1 MVLLENKILNK
12 QNYFKMKKDK
22 QLDYLKVVLLGQ
34 LTIEAIEDLQNTNKY
49 KHNLK
54 KQGNKF
60 LNMLED
66 YVQDDYNTVYLNNQE
81 MTTNVL
87 RKIGTL
93 INKIKNSDI
102 DELVMIDAV
111 IDKYIDNQE
120 WFMEH
125 ASAEFLK
132 LD

>member
-1 MVLLENKILNK
+1 
-12 QNYFKMKKDK
+12 MKNDK

-34 LTIEAIEDLQNTNKY
+34 LTIEAIEDLQHTNKY
-49 KHNLK
+49 KQNLK
-54 KQGNKF
+54 NQGNKF
-60 LNMLED
+60 LKMLEN

-102 DELVMIDAV
+102 DELVMIDAI

-132 LD
+132 LY

>member
-1 MVLLENKILNK
+1 
-12 QNYFKMKKDK
+12 MKNDK

-49 KHNLK
+49 KQNLK
-54 KQGNKF
+54 NQGNKF
-60 LNMLED
+60 LKMLEG

-93 INKIKNSDI
+93 MDKIKNSDI
-102 DELVMIDAV
+102 DELVMIDAI

-120 WFMEH
+120 WFMKH
-125 ASAEFLK
+125 ASADFLK

>member
-1 MVLLENKILNK
+1 
-12 QNYFKMKKDK
+12 MKNDK

-34 LTIEAIEDLQNTNKY
+34 LTIEAIEDLQGTNKY
-49 KHNLK
+49 RQNIKN
-54 KQGNKF
+54 QGNKF
-60 LNMLED
+60 LNMLES
-66 YVQDDYNTVYLNNQE
+66 YLQDDYNTVYLNNQE

-87 RKIGTL
+87 RKITTL
-93 INKIKNSDI
+93 MDKIKNSDI

-111 IDKYIDNQE
+111 IDKYKDNKD

-125 ASAEFLK
+125 ASADFLK

>member
-1 MVLLENKILNK
+1 
-12 QNYFKMKKDK
+12 MKNDK

-34 LTIEAIEDLQNTNKY
+34 LTIEAIEDLQGTNKY
-49 KHNLK
+49 RQNIKN
-54 KQGNKF
+54 QGNKF
-60 LNMLED
+60 LNMLEG

-87 RKIGTL
+87 RKITTL
-93 INKIKNSDI
+93 MNKIKNSDI

-111 IDKYIDNQE
+111 IDKYKDNKD

-125 ASAEFLK
+125 ASADFLK

>member
-1 MVLLENKILNK
+1 
-12 QNYFKMKKDK
+12 MKNDK

-34 LTIEAIEDLQNTNKY
+34 LTIEAIEDLQGTNKY
-49 KHNLK
+49 KQNIK
-54 KQGNKF
+54 NQGNKF
-60 LNMLED
+60 LNMLEE

-87 RKIGTL
+87 RKITTL
-93 INKIKNSDI
+93 MDKIKNSDI

-111 IDKYIDNQE
+111 IDKYKENKD
-120 WFMEH
+120 WFMEY
-125 ASAEFLK
+125 ASADFLK

>member
-1 MVLLENKILNK
+1 
-12 QNYFKMKKDK
+12 MKNDK

-34 LTIEAIEDLQNTNKY
+34 LTIEAIEDLQGTNKY
-49 KHNLK
+49 RQNIKN
-54 KQGNKF
+54 QGNKF
-60 LNMLED
+60 LNMLEG

-87 RKIGTL
+87 RKITTL
-93 INKIKNSDI
+93 MDKIKNSDI
-102 DELVMIDAV
+102 DELVMLDAV
-111 IDKYIDNQE
+111 IDKYKENKE

-125 ASAEFLK
+125 ASADFLK

>member
-1 MVLLENKILNK
+1 
-12 QNYFKMKKDK
+12 MKNDK

-34 LTIEAIEDLQNTNKY
+34 LTIEAIEDLQGTNKY
-49 KHNLK
+49 RQNIKN
-54 KQGNKF
+54 QGNKF
-60 LNMLED
+60 LNMLES

-87 RKIGTL
+87 RKITTL
-93 INKIKNSDI
+93 MDKIKNSDI
-102 DELVMIDAV
+102 DELVMLDAV
-111 IDKYIDNQE
+111 IDKYKDNKD

-125 ASAEFLK
+125 ASADFLK

>member
-1 MVLLENKILNK
+1 
-12 QNYFKMKKDK
+12 MKNDK

-34 LTIEAIEDLQNTNKY
+34 LTIEAIEDLQGTNKY
-49 KHNLK
+49 KQNIK
-54 KQGNKF
+54 NQGNKF
-60 LNMLED
+60 LNMLEG

-87 RKIGTL
+87 RKITTL
-93 INKIKNSDI
+93 MDKIKNSDI

-111 IDKYIDNQE
+111 IDKYKENKE
-120 WFMEH
+120 WFMKH
-125 ASAEFLK
+125 ASADFLE

>member
-1 MVLLENKILNK
+1 
-12 QNYFKMKKDK
+12 MKNDK

-34 LTIEAIEDLQNTNKY
+34 LTIEAIEDLQGTNKY
-49 KHNLK
+49 RQNIKN
-54 KQGNKF
+54 QGNKF
-60 LNMLED
+60 LNMLEG

-87 RKIGTL
+87 RKITSL
-93 INKIKNSDI
+93 MDKIKNSDI
-102 DELVMIDAV
+102 DELVMIDAI

-120 WFMEH
+120 WFMNN
-125 ASAEFLK
+125 ASADFLK

>member
-1 MVLLENKILNK
+1 
-12 QNYFKMKKDK
+12 MKNDK

-34 LTIEAIEDLQNTNKY
+34 LTIEAIEDLQGTNKY
-49 KHNLK
+49 KQNIK
-54 KQGNKF
+54 NQGNKF
-60 LNMLED
+60 LNMLEG

-87 RKIGTL
+87 RKITSL
-93 INKIKNSDI
+93 MDKIKNSDI

-111 IDKYIDNQE
+111 IDKYKENKD

-125 ASAEFLK
+125 ASAEFLM
-132 LD
+132 LE